1 MNNSA
6 DEFEQDVEASR
17 GRLDRTLGDLQARF
31 QGPGVPRDLA
41 DLKRSGQAAGEAVE
55 RFVADMR
62 VNPVPAL
69 LIAAGVGLLV
79 YDVFRSA
86 RRRAALT
93 PVGAYRGSQAADDR
107 CGSPN
112 SAARSPGRGVEPP
125 SVVGRARSDLRPDSV
140 GLQRDLL
147 SIRARSS

>member
-6 DEFEQDVEASR
+6 DELEQDVEASR

-55 RFVADMR
+55 RFVADIR

-107 CGSPN
+107 GLAENQPDRMQARLDEGLEESFPGSDP
-112 SAARSPGRGVEPP
+112 V
-125 SVVGRARSDLRPDSV
+125 SVR
-140 GLQRDLL
+140 
-147 SIRARSS
+147 ITK

>member
-1 MNNSA
+1 MNNTA
-6 DEFEQDVEASR
+6 DDLEQDVEASR

-41 DLKRSGQAAGEAVE
+41 DLKRSGQAAGEVVE
-55 RFVADMR
+55 RFIADVR

-69 LIAAGVGLLV
+69 LIAAGLGLLV

-93 PVGAYRGSQAADDR
+93 PVGSSLGSHAADDR
-107 CGSPN
+107 GL
-112 SAARSPGRGVEPP
+112 VEN
-125 SVVGRARSDLRPDSV
+125 RPDRMQARLDEGLEESFPGSDPVSV
-140 GLQRDLL
+140 R
-147 SIRARSS
+147 ITK